1 MLRFAKD
8 VAKAALDDSGL
19 PYRQRLLMTR
29 NGFKPSNYVLYDIGT
44 NDLSD
49 YAADRHWRA
58 LGDSNGRTA
67 NHVLGNKLLF
77 HLALG
82 DEIPM
87 PTLFGYI
94 ASGRFVRAG
103 GQRDRSR
110 VETFPELLEREGALV
125 VKPIDGGKGKQ
136 VGILTRTAPG
146 EYRAEATT
154 LDAVGLEAWLA
165 RQDNVLVTSRVRQ
178 SEYASRIFP
187 DTANTVR
194 VVMVAD
200 ADGPFVLC
208 ACHRFGRSRTGA
220 VDNFAAGGLLCGVDL
235 ETGVLGP
242 ALSNPGRGQRTLTW
256 HDTHP
261 DTGAAIAG
269 TEVTGFAGLIDRLLR
284 VCEAHP
290 YLTYVGWDAVMT
302 DDGPVFLEAN
312 CGSGLQLQAITP
324 YLRNPRFARFM
335 TDRGMRH
342 DVRRMR

>member
-1 MLRFAKD
+1 MLRLAKD
-8 VAKAALDDSGL
+8 VAKAALDGSGL

-29 NGFKPSNYVLYDIGT
+29 HGFKPSNYVLYDIGT
-44 NDLSD
+44 NDLAD

-58 LGDSNGRTA
+58 LGDSNGRSA

-82 DEIPM
+82 DELPM

-94 ASGRFVRAG
+94 ASGRLVRTAG
-103 GQRDRSR
+103 QIDRSR
-110 VETFPELLEREGALV
+110 VETLAELVEREGALV

-136 VGILTRTAPG
+136 VGILARTAQG
-146 EYRAEATT
+146 EYRVAGTT
-154 LDAVGLEAWLA
+154 LDAAGLAAWLA
-165 RQDNVLVTSRVRQ
+165 RQDNVLVTSRVQ
-178 SEYASRIFP
+178 QTEYASRIFP

-194 VVMVAD
+194 VVTVVD
-200 ADGPFVLC
+200 DDGPFVLS
-208 ACHRFGRSRTGA
+208 ACHRFGRARTGA
-220 VDNFAAGGLLCGVDL
+220 VDNFAAGGLLGGVDL
-235 ETGVLGP
+235 ETGILGP

-256 HDTHP
+256 YDTHP
-261 DTGAAIAG
+261 DTGAAITG
-269 TEVTGFAGLIDRLLR
+269 TKVTGFAGLVDLLLR

-324 YLRNPRFARFM
+324 FLRNQRFARFM
-335 TDRGMRH
+335 RDRGMTQRAP
-342 DVRRMR
+342 RTG

>member
-1 MLRFAKD
+1 M
-8 VAKAALDDSGL
+8 VGS
-19 PYRQRLLMTR
+19 
-29 NGFKPSNYVLYDIGT
+29 
-44 NDLSD
+44 
-49 YAADRHWRA
+49 
-58 LGDSNGRTA
+58 
-67 NHVLGNKLLF
+67 
-77 HLALG
+77 
-82 DEIPM
+82 
-87 PTLFGYI
+87 
-94 ASGRFVRAG
+94 SGRLSQSVPDVFD
-103 GQRDRSR
+103 QN
-110 VETFPELLEREGALV
+110 ALQGFSWQLSL
-125 VKPIDGGKGKQ
+125 DG
-136 VGILTRTAPG
+136 VPLTEEEMA
-146 EYRAEATT
+146 
-154 LDAVGLEAWLA
+154 L
-165 RQDNVLVTSRVRQ
+165 
-178 SEYASRIFP
+178 
-187 DTANTVR
+187 
-194 VVMVAD
+194 VAD

-324 YLRNPRFARFM
+324 FLRNQRFARFM
-335 TDRGMRH
+335 RDRGMTQRAP
-342 DVRRMR
+342 RTG